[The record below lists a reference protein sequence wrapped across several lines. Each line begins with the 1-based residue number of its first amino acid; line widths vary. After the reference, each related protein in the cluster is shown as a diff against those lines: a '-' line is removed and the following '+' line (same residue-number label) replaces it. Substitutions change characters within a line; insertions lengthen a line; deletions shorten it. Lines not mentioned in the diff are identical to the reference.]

1 VIVKDTQKKY
11 IEMLEHNKTSEQ
23 SDTRQSY
30 SELWNIIAL
39 HKERRERKNKSKK
52 IIKTELK
59 QILCQHRGKKNSI
72 LCY

>member
-23 SDTRQSY
+23 SGDNTIQGRAIVSY
-30 SELWNIIAL
+30 EIGIIAL

-59 QILCQHRGKKNSI
+59 QILC
-72 LCY
+72 